1 MTLEEIIE
9 QILSIRR
16 DMTKEDI
23 LRLIEERE
31 ARARGYLTRESIARI
46 VASELGVELE
56 KEPIRHE
63 MLVKNLVSGLNDV
76 TITGRVISVSPIRH
90 FTRRDGREGSL
101 RRLRIADRSG
111 EINVILWDDKAEN
124 PEVNEDLVGKVV
136 RFLHGYVRER
146 VGGELELNI
155 GSRGS
160 IEISPPD
167 VREEDYPRLSSF
179 LKGIGE
185 ISREDY
191 RVNTAGIVLAVH
203 SITTF
208 KRQDGTE
215 GKNRRL
221 ELGDETGVVTAV
233 FWDEKAEAIRD
244 VEPGAYLR
252 IVGARVRE
260 RIDGSLE
267 LHIDS
272 SSNVTVTKGEYKMI
286 KIGELRPRMRSLNI
300 LAKVVEAGRLRT
312 FKRKTGESR
321 LLTLLIGDETGLIQM
336 NLWDER
342 AEEYSKIKRGDI
354 VMVKG
359 AYTQE
364 RFGRPILSLEEHGEI
379 VINPSLGGSLK
390 PPTYEEKVTKISE
403 LKGGTGLVTVEGEI
417 TTLPLLREVTT
428 SKGDRVKV
436 ASFEI
441 SDGTGEVE
449 VSLWR
454 DLAELV
460 STIPVGTKI
469 KIKNVYVTRGP
480 DGRVRLSS
488 GILTSLEGADTK
500 SS

>member
-9 QILSIRR
+9 RILSIRR
-16 DMTKEDI
+16 DMAKEDV
-23 LRLIEERE
+23 LRLIEEKE

-56 KEPIRHE
+56 GEPLHYGMSI
-63 MLVKNLVSGLNDV
+63 KNLVSGLNDV

-101 RRLRIADRSG
+101 RRLRVADRSG

-124 PEVNEDLVGKVV
+124 PEVNEDLVGRIV
-136 RFLHGYVRER
+136 RFSHGYVRER
-146 VGGELELNI
+146 MGGELELNI

-167 VREEDYPRLSSF
+167 VREEDYPRLNSF

-191 RVNTAGIVLAVH
+191 RVNTAGTVLAIH
-203 SITTF
+203 PITTF

-215 GKNRRL
+215 GKNCRL
-221 ELGDETGVVTAV
+221 ELGDETGMVTVV

-244 VEPGAYLR
+244 VKPGTRLR
-252 IVGARVRE
+252 VMGARVRE
-260 RIDGSLE
+260 RVDGSLE
-267 LHIDS
+267 LHVDS
-272 SSNVTVTKGEYKMI
+272 SSNVAAIKGEYKTM
-286 KIGELRPRMRSLNI
+286 KIGELKPGMRSLNI
-300 LAKVVEAGRLRT
+300 LAKVVETGRLRT
-312 FKRKTGESR
+312 VKRRAGESR
-321 LLTLLIGDETGLIQM
+321 LFTLLIGDETGLIQM
-336 NLWDER
+336 NLWNER
-342 AEEYSKIKRGDI
+342 ADEYSKIKRGDI

-359 AYTQE
+359 AYTRE

-379 VINPSLGGSLK
+379 VINPNLEGSLK
-390 PPTYEEKVTKISE
+390 PPTYKERLTRISE
-403 LKGGTGLVTVEGEI
+403 LKSGMGLVTVKGEI
-417 TTLPLLREVTT
+417 TTMPLLREVTT
-428 SKGDRVKV
+428 TRGDKVKM

-441 SDGTGEVE
+441 SDGTGRVE

-454 DLAELV
+454 DPAELV
-460 STIPVGTKI
+460 GAIPVGTKI
-469 KIKNVYVTRGP
+469 KIKNVYVTRDP

-488 GILTSLEGADTK
+488 GALTSLEGADIK